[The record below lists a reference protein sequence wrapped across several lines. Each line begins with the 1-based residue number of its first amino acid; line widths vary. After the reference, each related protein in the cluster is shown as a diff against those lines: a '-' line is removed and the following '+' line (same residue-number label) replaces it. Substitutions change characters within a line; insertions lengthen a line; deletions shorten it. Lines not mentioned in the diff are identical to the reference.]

1 MVFVSGFVRD
11 RERGGMLVKQAIDE
25 AAARLGC
32 DALYVKQTPLFCELV
47 YRPNEMAFHQWQF
60 PPTKQAIEDTMRAMG
75 FEASQASSRFNW
87 YEAAVLT
94 KVLVCLRDRLDKQP
108 INIGYF
114 AAR

>member
-11 RERGGMLVKQAIDE
+11 RERGDMLVKQAIDE
-25 AAARLGC
+25 AVAKLGC

-47 YRPNEMAFHQWQF
+47 YRPNGVTFHQWQF
-60 PPTKQAIEDTMRAMG
+60 PPTKQAIKDTMRAMG
-75 FEASQASSRFNW
+75 FEAAQASTRFNW
-87 YEAAVLT
+87 HEAAVLT
-94 KVLVCLRDRLDKQP
+94 KVLNCLMARLDKQP